1 MYDWCE
7 ERGYRCDD
15 LIPDVADGLYDW
27 CEERG
32 YRCDDLIPDVGD
44 YLHETIPGVG
54 EEFHDGGHESN
65 DAFVEQNSYRD
76 NGDEEVLPYICKEL
90 HETIP
95 SIDERIDDRCKEIGY
110 ALNNACPDFGD
121 EL

>member
-1 MYDWCE
+1 MDYLVPDVANGLYDRCE

-15 LIPDVADGLYDW
+15 LV
-27 CEERG
+27 
-32 YRCDDLIPDVGD
+32 PDVGD
-44 YLHETIPGVG
+44 YLHETIPGVR

-65 DAFVEQNSYRD
+65 NAFVDQNSYRD
-76 NGDEEVLPYICKEL
+76 NGDKEVLSYICKEL

-95 SIDERIDDRCKEIGY
+95 SIYERIYDRCKEIGY
-110 ALNNACPDFGD
+110 TFNNACPNFCD

>member
-1 MYDWCE
+1 MVPN
-7 ERGYRCDD
+7 
-15 LIPDVADGLYDW
+15 I
-27 CEERG
+27 
-32 YRCDDLIPDVGD
+32 GD

-95 SIDERIDDRCKEIGY
+95 SIDERIDDRREEIGY